1 MEWYNSVFSW
11 DTSTTI
17 SSLKMFLSTPEPIE
31 PSAMSLFENFI
42 MEIKLDLILTHSSHI
57 STLPQFDY
65 LAGFD
70 LSF

>member
-17 SSLKMFLSTPEPIE
+17 SFLKMFLSTPEPIE
-31 PSAMSLFENFI
+31 PPAMSLFENFI
-42 MEIKLDLILTHSSHI
+42 MEIK
-57 STLPQFDY
+57 PQFDY